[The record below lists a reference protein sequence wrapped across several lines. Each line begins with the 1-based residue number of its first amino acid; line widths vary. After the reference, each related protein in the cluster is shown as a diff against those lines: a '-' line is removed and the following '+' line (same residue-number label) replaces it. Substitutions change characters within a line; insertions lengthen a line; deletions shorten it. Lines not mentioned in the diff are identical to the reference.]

1 MNNFKIRLIVSLLAF
16 PLIYVLLYQKTLSN
30 LLILIVFLFCIFEW
44 VKIFKKKNAIFF
56 FGLIVLFVFLLSLLR
71 IYNFEEF
78 NLIFLWL
85 IILTWL
91 SDIGGYIFGKL
102 FGGPKLTQ
110 ISPNKTWAGAIGS
123 IILSQLAFLI
133 FFLNSDYKFNITI
146 IFVQLFLSII
156 GQFGDILMSYV
167 KRKNNKKNTS
177 NFIPGHGGFLDRV
190 DGLIWIIILEIFLF
204 NKKKNL
210 HFRVNRKYWKINFTD
225 HLKK

>member
-1 MNNFKIRLIVSLLAF
+1 MSNFKKRLSVSLLAF

-56 FGLIVLFVFLLSLLR
+56 LGLIVLFVFLLSLLR

-91 SDIGGYIFGKL
+91 SDIGGFIFGKL

-123 IILSQLAFLI
+123 IILSQFAFLI

-146 IFVQLFLSII
+146 IFMQLFLSII

-167 KRKNNKKNTS
+167 KRKNNKKDTS

-190 DGLIWIIILEIFLF
+190 DGLIWIIIFG
-204 NKKKNL
+204 
-210 HFRVNRKYWKINFTD
+210 NFFI
-225 HLKK
+225 

>member
-1 MNNFKIRLIVSLLAF
+1 MSNFKKRLSVSLLAF

-56 FGLIVLFVFLLSLLR
+56 LGIIVLFVFLLSLLR

-123 IILSQLAFLI
+123 IILSQFAFLI
-133 FFLNSDYKFNITI
+133 FFLNSNYKFNITI
-146 IFVQLFLSII
+146 IFMQLFLSII
-156 GQFGDILMSYV
+156 GQFGDILMSYI
-167 KRKNNKKNTS
+167 KRKNNKKDTS

-190 DGLIWIIILEIFLF
+190 DGLIWIIIFG
-204 NKKKNL
+204 
-210 HFRVNRKYWKINFTD
+210 NFFI
-225 HLKK
+225 

>member
-1 MNNFKIRLIVSLLAF
+1 MSNFKKRLSVSLLAF

-56 FGLIVLFVFLLSLLR
+56 LGLIVLFAFLLSLLR
-71 IYNFEEF
+71 IYNYEEF
-78 NLIFLWL
+78 NLTFLWL
-85 IILTWL
+85 IVLTWL

-123 IILSQLAFLI
+123 IILSQFAFLI

-146 IFVQLFLSII
+146 IFIQLFLSII

-167 KRKNNKKNTS
+167 KRKNNKKDTS

-190 DGLIWIIILEIFLF
+190 DGLIWIILF
-204 NKKKNL
+204 G
-210 HFRVNRKYWKINFTD
+210 NFFI
-225 HLKK
+225 

>member
-1 MNNFKIRLIVSLLAF
+1 MSNFKKRLIVSLLAF
-16 PLIYVLLYQKTLSN
+16 PLIYILLYQKVLSN
-30 LLILIVFLFCIFEW
+30 LLIIIVLLFCIFEW

-56 FGLIVLFVFLLSLLR
+56 LGLIVLFAFLLSLLR

-78 NLIFLWL
+78 NLTFLWL

-123 IILSQLAFLI
+123 IIVSQFAFLI

-146 IFVQLFLSII
+146 IFMQLFLSII
-156 GQFGDILMSYV
+156 CQFGDILMSYI
-167 KRKNNKKNTS
+167 KRKNNKKDTS

-190 DGLIWIIILEIFLF
+190 DGLIWVIIFGNLF
-204 NKKKNL
+204 
-210 HFRVNRKYWKINFTD
+210 I
-225 HLKK
+225 

>member
-1 MNNFKIRLIVSLLAF
+1 MNNFKKRLSVSLLAF

-44 VKIFKKKNAIFF
+44 VKIFKRKNAIFF
-56 FGLIVLFVFLLSLLR
+56 LGLIVLFVFLLSLLR

-78 NLIFLWL
+78 NLTFLWL
-85 IILTWL
+85 IVLTWL

-110 ISPNKTWAGAIGS
+110 ISPNKTWTGAIGS
-123 IILSQLAFLI
+123 IILSQFAFLI

-146 IFVQLFLSII
+146 IFMQLFLSII

-167 KRKNNKKNTS
+167 KRKNNKKDTS

-190 DGLIWIIILEIFLF
+190 DGLIWIIIFG
-204 NKKKNL
+204 
-210 HFRVNRKYWKINFTD
+210 NFFI
-225 HLKK
+225 

>member
-1 MNNFKIRLIVSLLAF
+1 MSNFKKRLIISLLAF
-16 PLIYVLLYQKTLSN
+16 PLIYILLYQKTLSN
-30 LLILIVFLFCIFEW
+30 LLFLIIFLFCIFEW

-56 FGLIVLFVFLLSLLR
+56 LGLIILFAFLLSLLR

-78 NLIFLWL
+78 NLTFLWL

-123 IILSQLAFLI
+123 IILSQFAFLI
-133 FFLNSDYKFNITI
+133 FFFNSNYKFNITI
-146 IFVQLFLSII
+146 FFIQLFLSII

-190 DGLIWIIILEIFLF
+190 DGLIWIIIFGNIF
-204 NKKKNL
+204 
-210 HFRVNRKYWKINFTD
+210 I
-225 HLKK
+225 

>member
-1 MNNFKIRLIVSLLAF
+1 MNNFKKRLSVSLLAF

-44 VKIFKKKNAIFF
+44 VKIFKKKNAVFF
-56 FGLIVLFVFLLSLLR
+56 LGLVVLFVFLLSLLR

-123 IILSQLAFLI
+123 IILSQFAFLI

-146 IFVQLFLSII
+146 IFMQLFLSFI

-167 KRKNNKKNTS
+167 KRKNNKKDTS

-190 DGLIWIIILEIFLF
+190 DGLIWIIIFG
-204 NKKKNL
+204 
-210 HFRVNRKYWKINFTD
+210 NFFI
-225 HLKK
+225 

>member
-1 MNNFKIRLIVSLLAF
+1 MSNFKKRLSVSLLAF

-56 FGLIVLFVFLLSLLR
+56 IGIIVLFVFLLSLLR

-123 IILSQLAFLI
+123 IILSQFAFLI
-133 FFLNSDYKFNITI
+133 FFLNSNYKFNIII
-146 IFVQLFLSII
+146 IFMQLFLSII

-167 KRKNNKKNTS
+167 KRKNNKKDTS

-190 DGLIWIIILEIFLF
+190 DGLIWIIIFG
-204 NKKKNL
+204 
-210 HFRVNRKYWKINFTD
+210 NFFI
-225 HLKK
+225 

>member
-1 MNNFKIRLIVSLLAF
+1 MNNFKKRLSVSLLAF

-78 NLIFLWL
+78 NLTFLWL
-85 IILTWL
+85 IVLTWL

-102 FGGPKLTQ
+102 FGGPKLTE

-123 IILSQLAFLI
+123 IILSQFAFLI
-133 FFLNSDYKFNITI
+133 FFLNSNYKFNIII
-146 IFVQLFLSII
+146 IFMQLFLSII

-167 KRKNNKKNTS
+167 KRKNNKKDTS

-190 DGLIWIIILEIFLF
+190 DGLIWIIIFGNLF
-204 NKKKNL
+204 
-210 HFRVNRKYWKINFTD
+210 I
-225 HLKK
+225 

>member
-1 MNNFKIRLIVSLLAF
+1 MNNFKKRLSVSLLAF

-56 FGLIVLFVFLLSLLR
+56 LGLIVLFVFLLSLLR

-78 NLIFLWL
+78 NLTFLWL
-85 IILTWL
+85 IVLTWL

-123 IILSQLAFLI
+123 IILSQFAFLI

-146 IFVQLFLSII
+146 IFMQLFLSII

-167 KRKNNKKNTS
+167 KRKNNKKDTS

-190 DGLIWIIILEIFLF
+190 DGLIWIIIFG
-204 NKKKNL
+204 
-210 HFRVNRKYWKINFTD
+210 NFFI
-225 HLKK
+225 